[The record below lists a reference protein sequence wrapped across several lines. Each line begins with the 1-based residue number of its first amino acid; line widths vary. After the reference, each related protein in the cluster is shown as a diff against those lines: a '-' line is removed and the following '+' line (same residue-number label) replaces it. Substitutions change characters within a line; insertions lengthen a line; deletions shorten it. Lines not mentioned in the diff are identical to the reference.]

1 MLWVWG
7 LGGAF
12 LFAGPRW
19 VRCWVGCRETGGFR
33 LDCTIDFFVCLV
45 VGAIAAEAFT
55 PSLLTKVG
63 LAHQNGVCTLIGALA
78 NPVIPEITKR
88 APKLAERIL
97 KALPGGDK

>member
-19 VRCWVGCRETGGFR
+19 VRCWIGCRDTGALR
-33 LDCTIDFFVCLV
+33 L
-45 VGAIAAEAFT
+45 AFT
-55 PSLLTKVG
+55 PSLLTAVG
-63 LAHQNGVCTLIGALA
+63 AAHQNGISTLVGVVA

-88 APKLAERIL
+88 APRLGERIL
-97 KALPGGDK
+97 KALLGGEK